1 MVLNSLREYS
11 LKVMIKRIVVESGK
25 IEREKRGLY
34 ELKKVRKIRQSES
47 KFTLYMISEMD
58 LM

>member
-1 MVLNSLREYS
+1 
-11 LKVMIKRIVVESGK
+11 MIKRIVVESGK